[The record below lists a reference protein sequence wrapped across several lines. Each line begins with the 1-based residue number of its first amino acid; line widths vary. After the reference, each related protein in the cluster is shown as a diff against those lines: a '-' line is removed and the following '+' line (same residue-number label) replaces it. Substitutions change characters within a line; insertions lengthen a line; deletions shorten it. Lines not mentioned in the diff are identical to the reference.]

1 VKVVM
6 PLAKEYNNIYNTL
19 IKDAVDE
26 ANNLRNVANEE
37 EKLICLR
44 ADDDITTRTG
54 WENVL
59 ENLMTAQI
67 VLGVLTDKN
76 PNVFYEL
83 GIAHST

>member
-1 VKVVM
+1 M

-44 ADDDITTRTG
+44 ADDDI
-54 WENVL
+54 VL